1 MIKEKKW
8 VQVITDPWTDSSSV
22 AITEKKAVQIE
33 NRGPTLII
41 NWVKNQ
47 SFKGTKIITFHKEN
61 KESYIWEQIN
71 HPTIQPVH
79 MYNAPLYWV
88 SYFRCC

>member
-1 MIKEKKW
+1 MIKEKKL

-61 KESYIWEQIN
+61 KESYNWEHMD

-79 MYNAPLYWV
+79 MYNAPLNWL
-88 SYFRCC
+88 SYFTCC

>member
-1 MIKEKKW
+1 MMKEKKW
-8 VQVITDPWTDSSSV
+8 LQVITDPWTDSSSV

-41 NWVKNQ
+41 NWVKNK

-61 KESYIWEQIN
+61 KESYIRE
-71 HPTIQPVH
+71 
-79 MYNAPLYWV
+79 
-88 SYFRCC
+88 SYIWLKLKHFKERHFSL